1 MDYNDLDYQNENI
14 ILKEFLKNFDIYS
27 IKTTFVKRGTSDLF
41 YFFINEKNK
50 NYYLDTIR
58 FINKKQVP

>member
-27 IKTTFVKRGTSDLF
+27 IKTIFVNRNTSDLIC
-41 YFFINEKNK
+41 FFINEKNK

-58 FINKKQVP
+58 FINKK